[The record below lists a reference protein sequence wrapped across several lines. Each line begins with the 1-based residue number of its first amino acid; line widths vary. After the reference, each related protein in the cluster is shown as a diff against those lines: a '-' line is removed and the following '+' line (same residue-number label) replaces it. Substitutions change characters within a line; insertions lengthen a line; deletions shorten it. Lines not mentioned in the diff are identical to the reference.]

1 MILFMTLNSFLFFF
15 LLLLYLRELKKRKT
29 EEASFLSL
37 FEEGILILKKN
48 GKIARS
54 NRAFYKILGVDPSER
69 NFLFISKAINQELL
83 EKSQALI
90 QRVTKKSEQLRE
102 TFFHTTK
109 EGSAMV
115 NLIAYAI
122 DPQTRV
128 LIFKDI
134 NQDQREFS
142 LGKEFIA
149 NASHELRT
157 PITIIKGFV
166 ETLKDLPEISDVMLE
181 DIFEKILRNC
191 KRMDDIVKNLLI
203 LTDLDHLYKPNKE
216 PFELYSLLDNS
227 RHMIQEIYPNA
238 EIEILGEDKEINLYA
253 DISLVELAISN
264 LLQNAVKYSNQTPQ
278 IKIAVEQTQ
287 AEIKLCVIDRGIGIP
302 KESLPH
308 IFNRFYS
315 VNKTASR
322 RLGGAGLGLSIVKKI
337 VEKHQGSII
346 VEDNPLGGTIFSLHF
361 PKSF

>member
-1 MILFMTLNSFLFFF
+1 
-15 LLLLYLRELKKRKT
+15 
-29 EEASFLSL
+29 
-37 FEEGILILKKN
+37 
-48 GKIARS
+48 
-54 NRAFYKILGVDPSER
+54 
-69 NFLFISKAINQELL
+69 
-83 EKSQALI
+83 
-90 QRVTKKSEQLRE
+90 
-102 TFFHTTK
+102 
-109 EGSAMV
+109 
-115 NLIAYAI
+115 
-122 DPQTRV
+122 
-128 LIFKDI
+128 
-134 NQDQREFS
+134 
-142 LGKEFIA
+142 
-149 NASHELRT
+149 
-157 PITIIKGFV
+157 
-166 ETLKDLPEISDVMLE
+166 
-181 DIFEKILRNC
+181 
-191 KRMDDIVKNLLI
+191 
-203 LTDLDHLYKPNKE
+203 
-216 PFELYSLLDNS
+216 
-227 RHMIQEIYPNA
+227 MIQEIYPNA

-315 VNKTASR
+315 LNKTASR

>member
-1 MILFMTLNSFLFFF
+1 MILFMTLNSFILFF

-109 EGSAMV
+109 EGSSMV

-216 PFELYSLLDNS
+216 PF
-227 RHMIQEIYPNA
+227 
-238 EIEILGEDKEINLYA
+238 
-253 DISLVELAISN
+253 
-264 LLQNAVKYSNQTPQ
+264 
-278 IKIAVEQTQ
+278 
-287 AEIKLCVIDRGIGIP
+287 
-302 KESLPH
+302 
-308 IFNRFYS
+308 
-315 VNKTASR
+315 
-322 RLGGAGLGLSIVKKI
+322 
-337 VEKHQGSII
+337 
-346 VEDNPLGGTIFSLHF
+346 
-361 PKSF
+361 

>member
-1 MILFMTLNSFLFFF
+1 MTLFLTLNSFLFFF
-15 LLLLYLRELKKRKT
+15 LVLLYFRGVKKRKM
-29 EEASFLSL
+29 EQSSFLSL
-37 FEEGILILKKN
+37 FEEGILILKKD
-48 GKIARS
+48 GKIAYS
-54 NRAFYKILGVDPSER
+54 NRAFYKILGANPSER
-69 NFLFISKAINQELL
+69 NFLLISKAINQELL
-83 EKSQALI
+83 EKSQELI
-90 QRVTKKSEQLRE
+90 QRVAKQSEQLRE
-102 TFFHTTK
+102 TFFNTTQ
-109 EGSAMV
+109 EGSSMV

-122 DPQTRV
+122 DHQTRV
-128 LIFKDI
+128 LILKDI
-134 NQDQREFS
+134 HQDQREFS

-216 PFELYSLLDNS
+216 PFELYSILDNS
-227 RHMIQEIYPNA
+227 RHMIQEIYPHA
-238 EIEILGEDKEINLYA
+238 EIQIFGEDKQINLHA
-253 DISLVELAISN
+253 DMSLIELAISN

-278 IKIAVEQTQ
+278 IKIAVEETL
-287 AEIKLCVIDRGIGIP
+287 AEIKLSVIDRGIGIP